1 MSTELVNGI
10 YLIKNTGSGKYLNV
24 WGIDQVGNSRNVNQY
39 DLSAE
44 LSQVFW
50 VQKTTTGVL
59 KLSSIIKDA
68 NGAYYSL
75 NVNTNTFNANLYKET
90 ASNDQDSALAFESVG
105 NGNYK
110 IRVGTKYDGN
120 TYFLTAL
127 GNVNGTNLVGRVNGN
142 VVWATEAENSAYQ
155 VWAFEYMAPYRST
168 YDIRKLDAQIFLHK
182 FYQSTCEI
190 DAKAG
195 TVLCMELV
203 KALQKILLNISTD
216 DEGYGYFG
224 EKTLAAC
231 PTMQTG
237 MATTE
242 RNKKLVTL
250 FCHAMFCK
258 GYSTTA
264 IYDSFNANVA
274 NGVKKIQADMGMPQT
289 GVVTP
294 LLMKAV
300 FNTDSYVLSS
310 KGDARIRE
318 IQQAMNNGYSEYS
331 GINPCDGIYS
341 RATNKALIYAIQ
353 KEEGISV
360 ENSAPSFGQTTFS
373 LFPTLPFTGDSKETG
388 KNEANITKILQ
399 YALYVNAMYAGDF
412 DGVYSA
418 TVSEAVQKFQTFMA
432 YPGNTTTYADARV
445 MKGLLASCGDT
456 SRLCTALDTAT
467 ILTKPV
473 LTNLKNMGI
482 KYVGRYLTGMVK
494 TQEGKRVSKKITRS
508 EAENIL
514 AAGLNIIPISQN
526 VARGKRMGY
535 KHGKFAFPYG
545 RIIGYRKGADGKP
558 EIIPEQ
564 AEVIRLIFNS
574 YLQGDS
580 LQSIKTKLET
590 AGALTARGNTEWSAQ
605 SIQRILQNE
614 KYCGDVLLQKTFTE
628 DVLTGVHKKN
638 TGQLP
643 QYYIENYHEGI
654 VSKQIFRE
662 VQAEIARRNSKSAAN
677 QRKRRRGRYNSKY
690 ALTER
695 LVCGDCGS
703 PYKRVTWNIHGRK
716 QIVWRCV
723 NRIEYGTKFCGS
735 SPSIPEEKLHRAIL
749 KAVQDL
755 AANFTD
761 EVAAQINGILH
772 SIQTGE
778 SIKPNLQEQLE
789 QTQQE
794 FDRLLE
800 MSLDFDEDTPFLDNR
815 LKKLNNKIK
824 SLKKAI
830 EESAAR
836 QEKARQPEML
846 LSAKDLQILEYD
858 DALTA
863 RIIEKITVRSRNE
876 IEIRFIGGY
885 KKTMQLS

>member
-1 MSTELVNGI
+1 MNNMRIIEIPASMRESAGQKNTVRKLRVAAYCRVSTEEEEQQGSFEIQKLYYTEKINSTPEWEVAGI
-10 YLIKNTGSGKYLNV
+10 Y
-24 WGIDQVGNSRNVNQY
+24 
-39 DLSAE
+39 
-44 LSQVFW
+44 
-50 VQKTTTGVL
+50 
-59 KLSSIIKDA
+59 
-68 NGAYYSL
+68 
-75 NVNTNTFNANLYKET
+75 
-90 ASNDQDSALAFESVG
+90 
-105 NGNYK
+105 
-110 IRVGTKYDGN
+110 
-120 TYFLTAL
+120 
-127 GNVNGTNLVGRVNGN
+127 
-142 VVWATEAENSAYQ
+142 
-155 VWAFEYMAPYRST
+155 
-168 YDIRKLDAQIFLHK
+168 
-182 FYQSTCEI
+182 
-190 DAKAG
+190 
-195 TVLCMELV
+195 
-203 KALQKILLNISTD
+203 
-216 DEGYGYFG
+216 
-224 EKTLAAC
+224 
-231 PTMQTG
+231 
-237 MATTE
+237 
-242 RNKKLVTL
+242 
-250 FCHAMFCK
+250 
-258 GYSTTA
+258 
-264 IYDSFNANVA
+264 
-274 NGVKKIQADMGMPQT
+274 AD
-289 GVVTP
+289 
-294 LLMKAV
+294 
-300 FNTDSYVLSS
+300 
-310 KGDARIRE
+310 
-318 IQQAMNNGYSEYS
+318 
-331 GINPCDGIYS
+331 DGIS
-341 RATNKALIYAIQ
+341 GVHTKKRDGFNQMIQ
-353 KEEGISV
+353 DCK
-360 ENSAPSFGQTTFS
+360 
-373 LFPTLPFTGDSKETG
+373 KR
-388 KNEANITKILQ
+388 KIDL
-399 YALYVNAMYAGDF
+399 
-412 DGVYSA
+412 
-418 TVSEAVQKFQTFMA
+418 
-432 YPGNTTTYADARV
+432 
-445 MKGLLASCGDT
+445 
-456 SRLCTALDTAT
+456 
-467 ILTKPV
+467 ILTKSISRFARNTLDSIQYV
-473 LTNLKNMGI
+473 RMLKQMGI
-482 KYVGRYLTGMVK
+482 AVVFEK
-494 TQEGKRVSKKITRS
+494 
-508 EAENIL
+508 ENINTATMNSEMIL
-514 AAGLNIIPISQN
+514 TVLSAFAQAESESISQN

-564 AEVIRLIFNS
+564 AEIIRLIFNS

-580 LQSIKTKLET
+580 LQSIKAKLET
-590 AGALTARGNTEWSAQ
+590 AGALTARGNTAGSAQ

>member
-1 MSTELVNGI
+1 MSNMRIIEIPASMRESAGQKNTVRKLRVAAYCRVSTEEEEQQGSFEIQKLYYTEKINSTPEWEVAGI
-10 YLIKNTGSGKYLNV
+10 Y
-24 WGIDQVGNSRNVNQY
+24 
-39 DLSAE
+39 
-44 LSQVFW
+44 
-50 VQKTTTGVL
+50 
-59 KLSSIIKDA
+59 
-68 NGAYYSL
+68 
-75 NVNTNTFNANLYKET
+75 
-90 ASNDQDSALAFESVG
+90 
-105 NGNYK
+105 
-110 IRVGTKYDGN
+110 
-120 TYFLTAL
+120 
-127 GNVNGTNLVGRVNGN
+127 
-142 VVWATEAENSAYQ
+142 
-155 VWAFEYMAPYRST
+155 
-168 YDIRKLDAQIFLHK
+168 
-182 FYQSTCEI
+182 
-190 DAKAG
+190 
-195 TVLCMELV
+195 
-203 KALQKILLNISTD
+203 
-216 DEGYGYFG
+216 
-224 EKTLAAC
+224 
-231 PTMQTG
+231 
-237 MATTE
+237 
-242 RNKKLVTL
+242 
-250 FCHAMFCK
+250 
-258 GYSTTA
+258 
-264 IYDSFNANVA
+264 
-274 NGVKKIQADMGMPQT
+274 AD
-289 GVVTP
+289 
-294 LLMKAV
+294 
-300 FNTDSYVLSS
+300 
-310 KGDARIRE
+310 
-318 IQQAMNNGYSEYS
+318 
-331 GINPCDGIYS
+331 DGIS
-341 RATNKALIYAIQ
+341 GVHTKKRDGFNQMIQ
-353 KEEGISV
+353 DCK
-360 ENSAPSFGQTTFS
+360 
-373 LFPTLPFTGDSKETG
+373 KR
-388 KNEANITKILQ
+388 KIDL
-399 YALYVNAMYAGDF
+399 
-412 DGVYSA
+412 
-418 TVSEAVQKFQTFMA
+418 
-432 YPGNTTTYADARV
+432 
-445 MKGLLASCGDT
+445 
-456 SRLCTALDTAT
+456 
-467 ILTKPV
+467 ILTKSISRFARNTLDSIQYV
-473 LTNLKNMGI
+473 RMLKQMGI
-482 KYVGRYLTGMVK
+482 AVVFEK
-494 TQEGKRVSKKITRS
+494 
-508 EAENIL
+508 ENINTATMNSEMIL
-514 AAGLNIIPISQN
+514 TVLSAFAQAESESISQN

>member
-1 MSTELVNGI
+1 MSNMRIIEIPASMRENAGRKNTVRKLRVAAYCRVSTEEEEQQGSFEIQKLYYTEKINSTPEWEVAGI
-10 YLIKNTGSGKYLNV
+10 Y
-24 WGIDQVGNSRNVNQY
+24 
-39 DLSAE
+39 
-44 LSQVFW
+44 
-50 VQKTTTGVL
+50 
-59 KLSSIIKDA
+59 
-68 NGAYYSL
+68 
-75 NVNTNTFNANLYKET
+75 
-90 ASNDQDSALAFESVG
+90 
-105 NGNYK
+105 
-110 IRVGTKYDGN
+110 
-120 TYFLTAL
+120 
-127 GNVNGTNLVGRVNGN
+127 
-142 VVWATEAENSAYQ
+142 
-155 VWAFEYMAPYRST
+155 
-168 YDIRKLDAQIFLHK
+168 
-182 FYQSTCEI
+182 
-190 DAKAG
+190 
-195 TVLCMELV
+195 
-203 KALQKILLNISTD
+203 
-216 DEGYGYFG
+216 
-224 EKTLAAC
+224 
-231 PTMQTG
+231 
-237 MATTE
+237 
-242 RNKKLVTL
+242 
-250 FCHAMFCK
+250 
-258 GYSTTA
+258 
-264 IYDSFNANVA
+264 
-274 NGVKKIQADMGMPQT
+274 AD
-289 GVVTP
+289 
-294 LLMKAV
+294 
-300 FNTDSYVLSS
+300 
-310 KGDARIRE
+310 
-318 IQQAMNNGYSEYS
+318 
-331 GINPCDGIYS
+331 DGIS
-341 RATNKALIYAIQ
+341 GVHTKKRDGFNQMIQ
-353 KEEGISV
+353 DCK
-360 ENSAPSFGQTTFS
+360 
-373 LFPTLPFTGDSKETG
+373 KR
-388 KNEANITKILQ
+388 KIDL
-399 YALYVNAMYAGDF
+399 
-412 DGVYSA
+412 
-418 TVSEAVQKFQTFMA
+418 
-432 YPGNTTTYADARV
+432 
-445 MKGLLASCGDT
+445 
-456 SRLCTALDTAT
+456 
-467 ILTKPV
+467 ILTKSISRFARNTLDSIQYV
-473 LTNLKNMGI
+473 RMLKQMGI
-482 KYVGRYLTGMVK
+482 AVVFEK
-494 TQEGKRVSKKITRS
+494 
-508 EAENIL
+508 ENINTATMNSEMIL
-514 AAGLNIIPISQN
+514 TVLSAFAQAESESISQN

-654 VSKQIFRE
+654 VSKQMFRE

-677 QRKRRRGRYNSKY
+677 QRKHRRGRYNSKY
-690 ALTER
+690 ALSER
-695 LVCGDCGS
+695 LVCGNCGS

-735 SPSIPEEKLHRAIL
+735 SPSVPEEKLHRAIL

-830 EESAAR
+830 EDSAAR

-876 IEIRFIGGY
+876 IEIRFTGDY
-885 KKTMQLS
+885 KKTVTLR